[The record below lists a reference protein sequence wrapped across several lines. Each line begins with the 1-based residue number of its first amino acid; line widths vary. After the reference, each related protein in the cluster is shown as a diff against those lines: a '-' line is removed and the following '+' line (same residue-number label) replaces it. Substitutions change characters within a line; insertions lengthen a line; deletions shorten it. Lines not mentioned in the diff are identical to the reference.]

1 MVVRPAL
8 LARAQLS
15 QGRPAWTST
24 RRPADLGREG
34 LRAATDAVR
43 DDSAAYEDVQQPQVG
58 VTAEV
63 PEAPAEATKDLGK
76 EALIARFRK
85 MALGNSGGP
94 WPSGDDKITGDLT
107 MGDLKSIKQVVAT
120 FNLKTNASVRAAC
133 GCRST
138 TRRAARF
145 WPPT

>member
-1 MVVRPAL
+1 MEPMDTDEGAVGISVADNPERNPVSTTERPAD
-8 LARAQLS
+8 
-15 QGRPAWTST
+15 GGPAGAAGASAAFAGSSSLDVDET
-24 RRPADLGREG
+24 PADLGREG

-85 MALGNSGGP
+85 MALGNSGG
-94 WPSGDDKITGDLT
+94 
-107 MGDLKSIKQVVAT
+107 
-120 FNLKTNASVRAAC
+120 
-133 GCRST
+133 
-138 TRRAARF
+138 
-145 WPPT
+145 